1 MPNAV
6 CLKVAK
12 NQGEEIIALAGR
24 LGLIEK
30 SLIIQKIGDQ
40 LCIPLSR
47 QPQQA
52 ELETLKGQASNLQLT
67 TAIFMEKRPAEDTL
81 TQVLE
86 KLLPPELHPNI
97 PHSLDIIGDIAI
109 IEIPPQLE
117 AYKGVIGQAILKTH
131 KNVKTALAK
140 AGAISGVYRVR
151 ELNLIAGENKT
162 RTIYHEYG
170 CVYHVDV
177 AKAYFSPR
185 LSHEHQRVAS
195 LVQAGETV
203 VDLFAGVGPFSVL
216 IAKGNPSVKVYAV
229 DINPEAVELL
239 KINARVNRVENRLL
253 PILGDARQL
262 ANGKLCGVADRVIM
276 NLPETAIDFVDAA
289 CQAVK
294 PQGGI
299 IHFYGFVR
307 KPDTIEELKKRFSE
321 ATDNGGRKVVEFL
334 VAKSVRETAPYE
346 AQVVLDVKIL

>member
-12 NQGEEIIALAGR
+12 KQGEVIIALAGK

-30 SLIIQKIGDQ
+30 SLIIQKIDDQ

-67 TAIFMEKRPAEDTL
+67 TANFIQKRPAEETL
-81 TQVLE
+81 TQVLK

-117 AYKGVIGQAILKTH
+117 AYEDVIGQAILKTH

-151 ELNLIAGENKT
+151 DLNLIAGENKT
-162 RTIYHEYG
+162 RTVYHEYG

-195 LVQAGETV
+195 LVQSGETV

-216 IAKGNPSVKVYAV
+216 IAKRNPEVKVYAV

-239 KINARVNRVENRLL
+239 KINARANRVDNRLF
-253 PILGDARQL
+253 PVLGDARQL
-262 ANGKLCGVADRVIM
+262 AKEKLGGLADRVIM
-276 NLPETAIDFVDAA
+276 NLPETAIDFVDVA
-289 CQAVK
+289 CQSIK

-307 KPDTIEELKKRFSE
+307 KPDSVEELKKRFSE
-321 ATDNGGRKVVEFL
+321 ATEKAGRKVVKFL
-334 VAKSVRETAPYE
+334 YAKGVRETAPYE
-346 AQVVLDVKIL
+346 AQVVLDTKIL